1 MANWSNYKLIF
12 FLLTLPLLSSTSSK
26 SKWGFYG
33 HKKINKMA
41 VCTLPPELFN
51 VYKANIDYITD
62 HAVDPDKRRYINKEE
77 ACRHYIDIDH
87 YYVEDSNVFQVMPRK
102 WKLAIQKY
110 SEDTLK
116 EYGIVPWQI
125 QTMKYRLQ
133 KAFEEKNTD
142 LILKYSSEIGHY
154 IADAHVP
161 LHTTE
166 NYNGQLTNQHGIHAL
181 WETNVVELK
190 SSSYNYFIPKADYI
204 NSTLDYTWGIIEVS
218 HSKLDSVLYIE
229 KETSKNFAS
238 DEKYALISKGKRVVK
253 TYSKK
258 FVSKY
263 SDNLNGMVE
272 RRMRKAIEAIGCFWY
287 TAWVDAGQPELLN
300 TILKEKVIKEDKIT
314 KNNISEENCIH

>member
-1 MANWSNYKLIF
+1 
-12 FLLTLPLLSSTSSK
+12 
-26 SKWGFYG
+26 
-33 HKKINKMA
+33 MA
-41 VCTLPPELFN
+41 VFTLPPELFHF
-51 VYKANIDYITD
+51 YKANIDYITD

-116 EYGIVPWQI
+116 EYGIVPWHI

-258 FVSKY
+258 FVNKY

-287 TAWVDAGQPELLN
+287 TSWIDAGQPELLN
-300 TILKEKVIKEDKIT
+300 KILKEKVIKEDETI

>member
-41 VCTLPPELFN
+41 VFTLPPELFN
-51 VYKANIDYITD
+51 FYKANIDYITD

-116 EYGIVPWQI
+116 EYGIVPWHI

-258 FVSKY
+258 FVNKY

-287 TAWVDAGQPELLN
+287 TAWVDAGQPSLLKMNDIN
-300 TILKEKVIKEDKIT
+300 TMEEDSLILNPNVLD
-314 KNNISEENCIH
+314 NNCIH